1 MRKAATLLSIALLAS
16 MMIGANVGAEG
27 GECIGGLPGNQT
39 VTLSVG
45 VCAEDT
51 REGDPGNETSTC
63 EDYKAFTGVT
73 ADASED
79 ASGEASEDSSGTD
92 ASALAGGE
100 ENCDT
105 GFSGERSDEGLVFDA
120 EAENDAVGFARAD
133 GGWTQ
138 SESRFGTFNAIGG
151 DFFVV
156 TDAADAGGEV
166 YWDDGYRG
174 SSVDYNVFVNSEFT
188 DQFIVGDV
196 NTGDVGPPAPPNP
209 GWGDVVQDDLF
220 EESLPTDE

>member
-1 MRKAATLLSIALLAS
+1 MRKAATLLRIALLAS
-16 MMIGANVGAEG
+16 TMMIGANVGAEG
-27 GECIGGLPGNQT
+27 GERCE
-39 VTLSVG
+39 TLANESYNAEA
-45 VCAEDT
+45 CAKDT
-51 REGDPGNETSTC
+51 REGDPGDESSTC

-138 SESRFGTFNAIGG
+138 FNSPWSDEPANAIYA
-151 DFFVV
+151 DFFVY
-156 TDAADAGGEV
+156 TDTADAGGEV
-166 YWDDGYRG
+166 EWDDGYSG
-174 SSVDYNVFVNSEFT
+174 ASVDYDAFVNSDVT
-188 DQFIVGDV
+188 SQFVVGDV
-196 NTGDVGPPAPPNP
+196 STGDVSPPAPPNP

>member
-1 MRKAATLLSIALLAS
+1 MRKAATLLSFALMAS
-16 MMIGANVGAEG
+16 MMMIGANVGAEG
-27 GECIGGLPGNQT
+27 GERCETLANGNQT
-39 VTLSVG
+39 VEA
-45 VCAEDT
+45 CAQDT
-51 REGDPGNETSTC
+51 REGDPGDESSAC
-63 EDYKAFTGVT
+63 DDYEAFTGVT
-73 ADASED
+73 ADASEG
-79 ASGEASEDSSGTD
+79 ASGTD

-100 ENCDT
+100 ENC
-105 GFSGERSDEGLVFDA
+105 RSFFTNEYRDEGVVFDA
-120 EAENDAVGFARAD
+120 EAENTEAGFAEAD

-220 EESLPTDE
+220 EESLPTDG